1 MTITR
6 LILLPALCLVVLCA
20 YDAAHAG
27 APKSIRRFAL
37 IVGANDGG
45 KERVKLR
52 YAESDARSFEK
63 VLLQLGGVRPKDT
76 VFLND
81 PIRSELKQ
89 AFKRLR
95 ALLEASRGQRRLE
108 LVFYYSG
115 HSDERGLLLGGRH
128 FTYLEVRQAIR
139 SLPAD
144 VRLAVL
150 DSCASGTLTREK
162 GGRRRPP
169 FLVDGSGQVRGHAF
183 LTSAS
188 ANETAQESD
197 RIGASFFTH
206 YLVSG
211 LRGAA
216 DGNRDGRV
224 TLNEAYHYAFHETL
238 AQTES
243 TRSGPQHANYDMQ
256 LVGSG
261 DLVLTDLRGTSAMMV
276 LTKEIKGRVFIRDR
290 SGQLVAEINKT
301 KPQAMKLALAPGGYQ
316 LALERRSHL
325 RRGAVTLK
333 RNATTRVRLA
343 MLGDRDDRKKTTARG
358 TGGGPAGAG
367 GVGARA
373 DAVAG
378 GEKRAEK
385 PPSTADITPP
395 PPPEY
400 RRVVFSPPFAS
411 LYLVGDEPV
420 RTHLSLSLLWS
431 YYAELHGFDLTMG
444 AAWADHRVRGIQLS
458 MAFNYSGGDVR
469 GGQITMGYN
478 HAEGD
483 LRGTQIAMGANHAG
497 GLLRG
502 LQVGMGYNYVGEEI
516 RGSQVAMGFNLAG
529 SDLLGGFQAGM
540 GFNIVPRDMFGGQV
554 AMGFNYTGGDMG
566 GVQLAMG
573 FNIARG
579 LVDGVQAAMGF
590 NIARDLVDGV
600 QVAMGFNSA
609 FEVQGLQVGMGLN
622 QTVCMRGAQI
632 GLINVGGDIHGAQI
646 GLINF
651 GGRVTSAQI
660 GLVNIASESN
670 VTLGLLNLVKD
681 GVHYLE
687 VWTSDT
693 ALVNGGFKLGG
704 RHMYSV
710 FGVGSH
716 PTKKRWKLGLGF
728 GGHVDIGPL
737 FLETDIM
744 TWHVNHDE
752 VWTNRINLL
761 NTWRIILG
769 YQLHR
774 HFGVFAGASYN
785 VLVTQ
790 ADDGAEV
797 GLYRG
802 WSVTDGETVVRM
814 WPGFLAGVRF

>member
-1 MTITR
+1 MIKLGHR
-6 LILLPALCLVVLCA
+6 LLLPALLLCLA
-20 YDAAHAG
+20 HDAAHAG
-27 APKSIRRFAL
+27 APRAIRRFAL
-37 IVGANDGG
+37 VVGANDGG
-45 KERVKLR
+45 KHRAKLR
-52 YAESDARSFEK
+52 YAESDARSFEN
-63 VLLQLGGVRPKDT
+63 VLHQLGGVRPKDT
-76 VFLND
+76 VFLSD
-81 PIRSELKQ
+81 PIHSELRQ

-188 ANETAQESD
+188 ANEAAQESD

-276 LTKEIKGRVFIRDR
+276 LTPEIRGRVFIRDAT
-290 SGQLVAEINKT
+290 GQLVAEINKT
-301 KPQAMKLALAPGGYQ
+301 RPQAMRLALAPGGYR

-325 RRGAVTLK
+325 RRGAVTL
-333 RNATTRVRLA
+333 RGNATTPVRLA
-343 MLGDRDDRKKTTARG
+343 MLGDRDEKTSTSAR
-358 TGGGPAGAG
+358 GPAGAA

-373 DAVAG
+373 DAVAR

-385 PPSTADITPP
+385 PPSAAAASAE
-395 PPPEY
+395 PEY
-400 RRVVFSPPFAS
+400 RRVYFSPPFAS
-411 LYLVGDEPV
+411 LYLAGERPV

-431 YYAELHGFDLTMG
+431 YYAELHGFDLSMG
-444 AAWADHRVRGIQLS
+444 AAWAAHRVRGIQLS
-458 MAFNYSGGDVR
+458 AVFNYSGGDVR
-469 GGQITMGYN
+469 GGQITMG
-478 HAEGD
+478 G
-483 LRGTQIAMGANHAG
+483 NHAG

-502 LQVGMGYNYVGEEI
+502 AQIAMGYNYAGEDV
-516 RGSQVAMGFNLAG
+516 RGAQAAMGFNIAG
-529 SDLLGGFQAGM
+529 TDLLGGFQAGM
-540 GFNIVPRDMFGGQV
+540 GFNVVPRDMFGGQI

-566 GVQLAMG
+566 GVQVAMG
-573 FNIARG
+573 FNFARG

-590 NIARDLVDGV
+590 NFARDLVDGV
-600 QVAMGFNSA
+600 QAAMGFNSA
-609 FEVQGLQVGMGLN
+609 FEVQGVQVAMGLN
-622 QTVCMRGAQI
+622 QTMCMRGAQI
-632 GLINVGGDIHGAQI
+632 GLINVGGEIEGAQI

-651 GGRVTSAQI
+651 GGRVSSAQI

-670 VTLGLLNLVKD
+670 VTLGLLNLVRH
-681 GVHYLE
+681 GVHSLE

-704 RHMYSV
+704 RHLYSV

-716 PTKKRWKLGLGF
+716 PTKRRWKVGLGL
-728 GGHVDIGPL
+728 GGHVDVGPL

-752 VWTNRINLL
+752 VWTDRINLL
-761 NTWRIILG
+761 NTWRIMLG
-769 YQLHR
+769 WQLHR

-790 ADDGAEV
+790 ADDGTEV

-802 WSVTDGETVVRM
+802 FGVTDGETVVRM